1 MISIKKI
8 YKVNFEKGYYL
19 FKLEQLLED
28 KKISKNKIM
37 NETNTDFKVLKRLW
51 SGDLVRMDITVLAKI
66 CDYLNC
72 EIDDIFEYVSQKNNT
87 K

>member
-51 SGDLVRMDITVLAKI
+51 SGDLVRIDITVLAKI

-72 EIDDIFEYVSQKNNT
+72 EINDIFEYVSKKNNT